1 MDPQN
6 VRLVRRLLKALE
18 DDARPEVL
26 EEYYHPDALQIEFPN
41 RIAPRGASRTL
52 EQMKE
57 AMVRGK
63 NAVRSQRY
71 DVLRIFEV
79 GATVILEVRWSAEL
93 TSSAEGAPATM
104 AASLAVFFEF
114 SGGKIA
120 VQRTY
125 DCFDPP

>member
-1 MDPQN
+1 
-6 VRLVRRLLKALE
+6 LKALE